1 MIPFVRRAAA
11 VVLASL
17 VAAAIQSAHA
27 AEPTGTWLTQ
37 QGDAHIRVAKCG
49 AAMCGTITWLKEAID
64 SATGQPPVDSKNPN
78 PALRNRKVLGIRIF
92 AMQPDGSGNYAGPI
106 YNTDDGQTYQAK
118 LTLRSAEQMEVQG
131 CAGPLCGSEMWSKIG
146 R

>member
-1 MIPFVRRAAA
+1 MSKFLRRAAA
-11 VVLASL
+11 IILASL
-17 VAAAIQSAHA
+17 FAAAIQQANA

-37 QGDAHIRVAKCG
+37 QGDAHIRVTKCG
-49 AAMCGTITWLKEAID
+49 AAMCGTITWLKDAVD
-64 SATGQPPVDSKNPN
+64 SATGQPPVDSRNPN

-92 AMQPDGSGNYAGPI
+92 AMAPDGSGNYAGTI

-118 LTLRSAEQMEVQG
+118 LMLRGAEQLEVQG
-131 CAGPLCGSEMWSKIG
+131 CAGPLCGSEIWSKVG

>member
-1 MIPFVRRAAA
+1 MRKFLAAA
-11 VVLASL
+11 VL
-17 VAAAIQSAHA
+17 VALPFAAAIQPARA

-37 QGDAHIRVAKCG
+37 QGDAHIRVTKCG
-49 AAMCGTITWLKEAID
+49 AAMCGTITWLKDAVD
-64 SATGQPPVDSKNPN
+64 SETGQPPVDGKNPN
-78 PALRNRKVLGIRIF
+78 PALRNRKVIGIRIF
-92 AMQPDGSGNYAGPI
+92 AMPPDGSGGYAGPI

-118 LTLRSAEQMEVQG
+118 LTLRSAEQLEVQG